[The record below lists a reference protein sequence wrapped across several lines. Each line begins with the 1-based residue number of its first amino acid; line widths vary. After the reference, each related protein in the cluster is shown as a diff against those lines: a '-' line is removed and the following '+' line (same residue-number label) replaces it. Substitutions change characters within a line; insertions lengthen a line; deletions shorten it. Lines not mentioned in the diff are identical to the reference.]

1 MADTEP
7 FTLIEENINS
17 GGGPHHLFDNVTDLS
32 AAKTADH
39 DLQYVAVLR
48 EANPEM
54 IVTSI
59 PAFNVNLRAFAASG
73 YATCEL
79 DTSTDSFASWRG
91 YVAPAVRSDSGQL
104 GEKIHFAKYRYQ
116 WSAEDFILYTIGNV
130 QYVLKERV
138 GSEEALGPSH
148 VTDKLILTVGE
159 WQSSGLNQTVLVY
172 DGYWQRSRDMWLAVQ
187 KANWEKVILDET
199 MKSEL
204 TSVVDK
210 FFDSRDVYEDLGVP
224 WKRGLIFGGEPGNGK
239 TISIK
244 ALMHTLLF
252 ERPDGNPI
260 PTLYVRNAPQTYDI
274 GAVFTMARRLAPCM
288 LVLEDI
294 ETIVTPRTRSYF
306 FNEMD
311 GLENNDGLFV
321 VASTNFLDK
330 LDPGLSK
337 RPSRFDR
344 TYIFPLPN
352 EHERTL
358 YCEFWRRKLEAKPK
372 IAFPHRLCGAMAG
385 ITKGFS
391 FAFLQ
396 ECFVAALLTLAR
408 EEGGFVSQFQMMRLR
423 KDDRLEQYALWRA
436 FKEQA
441 EALRK
446 QIEDGEGGEDG
457 SRVHVGALQQSCE
470 CNSSERSQPQPSR
483 EQLLMPE
490 AVQDASSLA
499 AGGMLATLPI
509 NKQRV
514 VNTSAF
520 ELV

>member
-1 MADTEP
+1 
-7 FTLIEENINS
+7 
-17 GGGPHHLFDNVTDLS
+17 
-32 AAKTADH
+32 
-39 DLQYVAVLR
+39 
-48 EANPEM
+48 
-54 IVTSI
+54 
-59 PAFNVNLRAFAASG
+59 
-73 YATCEL
+73 
-79 DTSTDSFASWRG
+79 
-91 YVAPAVRSDSGQL
+91 
-104 GEKIHFAKYRYQ
+104 
-116 WSAEDFILYTIGNV
+116 
-130 QYVLKERV
+130 
-138 GSEEALGPSH
+138 
-148 VTDKLILTVGE
+148 
-159 WQSSGLNQTVLVY
+159 
-172 DGYWQRSRDMWLAVQ
+172 
-187 KANWEKVILDET
+187 
-199 MKSEL
+199 
-204 TSVVDK
+204 
-210 FFDSRDVYEDLGVP
+210 
-224 WKRGLIFGGEPGNGK
+224 
-239 TISIK
+239 
-244 ALMHTLLF
+244 
-252 ERPDGNPI
+252 
-260 PTLYVRNAPQTYDI
+260 
-274 GAVFTMARRLAPCM
+274 
-288 LVLEDI
+288 
-294 ETIVTPRTRSYF
+294 
-306 FNEMD
+306 MD

-321 VASTNFLDK
+321 VASTNFLDR

-408 EEGGFVSQFQMMRLR
+408 EEGGFVSQFQKMRLR

-446 QIEDGEGGEDG
+446 QIEDGEGGEG
-457 SRVHVGALQQSCE
+457 ESHVYAGASQSCE
-470 CNSSERSQPQPSR
+470 CNGGARLQPPPSSG

-490 AVQDASSLA
+490 AVVQDAASLA
-499 AGGMLATLPI
+499 VGGMLPVLPI

>member
-1 MADTEP
+1 MVERGLHPVHRRQRTIRAQGARGV
-7 FTLIEENINS
+7 EE
-17 GGGPHHLFDNVTDLS
+17 T
-32 AAKTADH
+32 
-39 DLQYVAVLR
+39 
-48 EANPEM
+48 
-54 IVTSI
+54 
-59 PAFNVNLRAFAASG
+59 
-73 YATCEL
+73 
-79 DTSTDSFASWRG
+79 
-91 YVAPAVRSDSGQL
+91 
-104 GEKIHFAKYRYQ
+104 
-116 WSAEDFILYTIGNV
+116 
-130 QYVLKERV
+130 
-138 GSEEALGPSH
+138 LGPSH
-148 VTDKLILTVGE
+148 ITDKLILTVGE

-172 DGYWQRSRDMWLAVQ
+172 DDYWQRSRDMWLAVQ
-187 KANWEKVILDET
+187 KASWDKVILDET

-204 TSVVDK
+204 TGVVDK
-210 FFDSRDVYEDLGVP
+210 FFDSKDVYEDLGVP

-244 ALMHTLLF
+244 ALMHSLLF

-260 PTLYVRNAPQTYDI
+260 PTLYVRNAPQAYDI
-274 GAVFTMARRLAPCM
+274 GRVFTMARRLAPCM

-330 LDPGLSK
+330 LDPGLAK

-358 YCEFWRRKLEAKPK
+358 YCEFWRKKLEAKPK
-372 IAFPHRLCGAMAG
+372 IAFPHKLCGAMAG

-396 ECFVAALLTLAR
+396 ECFVAALLELAR
-408 EEGGFVSQFQMMRLR
+408 EEGGYDAHYHRRRLYR
-423 KDDRLEQYALWRA
+423 DDRLEQYALWRA

-441 EALRK
+441 DTLRK
-446 QIEDGEGGEDG
+446 QIEDGEGAEGEA
-457 SRVHVGALQQSCE
+457 RVDAGALQQSCE
-470 CNSSERSQPQPSR
+470 CNSSARSQPLPSR

-490 AVQDASSLA
+490 AVVQDASSLV
-499 AGGMLATLPI
+499 AGGMLPVLPI

-514 VNTSAF
+514 VNTAAF